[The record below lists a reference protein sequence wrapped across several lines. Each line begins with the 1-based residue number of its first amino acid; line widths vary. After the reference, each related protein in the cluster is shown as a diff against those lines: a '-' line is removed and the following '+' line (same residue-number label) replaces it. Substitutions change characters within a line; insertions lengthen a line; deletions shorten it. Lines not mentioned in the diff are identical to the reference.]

1 MAAEESLIS
10 QAVLLVGGLGTRLRP
25 LTYRTPKALLPVLNR
40 PLVSYELELLGRHG
54 VAEAILTAAYH
65 AQQLRSALG
74 TGRRWGPKLVYVE
87 EQRPLDTAGAIKNA
101 EKLIQGDFFA
111 LNGDLILDCNLTE
124 LAQAHQESGAV
135 VTILL
140 RRVADISHFG
150 LIQRDERGFIT
161 AFREKATED
170 ETAENTVNAGVYV
183 MNPEVLDYI
192 PPGRPYSNETDLFPT
207 LLEKGLPMYG
217 HLPTQLGYWTDVG
230 RLETYLA
237 AHRDLLRG
245 GLPWL
250 SWADCSA
257 EVAEPGTVIEPPTCC
272 GPNGTIGAGAKVG
285 PYVTLGAGV
294 QVGAAAVL
302 RDCIIHP
309 GATIGAAAQVESA
322 VVAEN
327 EIVPEGYHQ
336 SEGVFCTEQQRDA
349 VNDPRA
355 D

>member
-1 MAAEESLIS
+1 MAAEACPIS
-10 QAVLLVGGLGTRLRP
+10 QALLLVGGRGTRLRP

-40 PLVSYELELLGRHG
+40 PLVSYELELLGCHG
-54 VAEAILTAAYH
+54 VAEIILTTAYH

-74 TGRRWGPKLVYVE
+74 TGRCWKLKLAYVE
-87 EQRPLDTAGAIKNA
+87 EQSPLDTAGAIKNA

-124 LAQAHQESGAV
+124 LAQAHLRSGAM

-140 RRVADISHFG
+140 RRVEDITHFG
-150 LIQRDERGFIT
+150 LIQRDEHGFIT

-170 ETAENTVNAGVYV
+170 ETGENTVNAGVYV
-183 MNPEVLDYI
+183 MSPAVLEYI
-192 PPGRPYSNETDLFPT
+192 PTGRPYSNESELFPT

-217 HLPTQLGYWTDVG
+217 HLPPQQGYWTDVG
-230 RLETYLA
+230 RLESYLA
-237 AHRDLLRG
+237 ANRELLSG

-257 EVAEPGTVIEPPTCC
+257 ELGEPGAVVEPPTCC
-272 GPNGTIGAGAKVG
+272 GESVTIGAGAQVG
-285 PYVTLGAGV
+285 PHVTLGAGV
-294 QVGAAAVL
+294 QVGPDATL
-302 RDCIIHP
+302 RDCIIHR
-309 GATIGAAAQVESA
+309 GATICAGAHVESA

-336 SEGVFCTEQQRDA
+336 TGGVFYTEQQ
-349 VNDPRA
+349 
-355 D
+355 